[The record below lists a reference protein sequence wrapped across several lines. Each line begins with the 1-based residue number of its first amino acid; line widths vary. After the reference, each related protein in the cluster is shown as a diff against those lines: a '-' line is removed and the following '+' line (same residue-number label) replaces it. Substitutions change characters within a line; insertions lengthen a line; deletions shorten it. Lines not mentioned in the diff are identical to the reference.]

1 MSQTHTPLDPFV
13 DAQQMAVSYPET
25 FEAPDRNDLDA
36 IEPGIY
42 VKVCTAG
49 ERFWVMTERKLNQH
63 IVGTVANDLCRT
75 EQHGLALG
83 MLVRFEEHH
92 VYRVLT
98 RQEMERLRNGQ

>member
-1 MSQTHTPLDPFV
+1 MGSIHTALTPFT
-13 DAQQMAVSYPET
+13 DAQQMAIEHPDT
-25 FEAPDRNDLDA
+25 FEAPDRTDLDT
-36 IEPGIY
+36 IEPGVY

-83 MLVRFEEHH
+83 MLVRFEERH